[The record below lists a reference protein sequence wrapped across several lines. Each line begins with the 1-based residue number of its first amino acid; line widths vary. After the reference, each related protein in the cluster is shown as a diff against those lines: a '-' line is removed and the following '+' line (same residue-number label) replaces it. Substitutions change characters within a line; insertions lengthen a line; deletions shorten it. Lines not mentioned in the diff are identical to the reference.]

1 MPRNVRCKIGIEP
14 LPVGSHS
21 NMRGASMRT
30 SAVGLISFAVF
41 LALVGCKKPDATA
54 AKSAPVE
61 APIRAQVAPVEER
74 PMPEHIVMTGTLRA
88 NQESDVA
95 ADAAG
100 KVTATFVERGQRV
113 KQGDTLAILDAR
125 GASISATAAVA
136 QSQLARAQLEQA
148 QRECDRVK
156 ALKDSGAI
164 SQAEYDRTISQCQTT
179 QWSLAAAQAQQ
190 QSAQKNVGDAIIRAP
205 FAGIVGERSVSVGQY
220 VLPSTR
226 VVTLYAVDPLRV
238 ELTIPESFSAS
249 IRPEQSIVFTVSAFG
264 DEKFNGTIR
273 YVSPNIRAAT
283 RDLVVEAFCPNPD
296 FKLKPGMFAV
306 AHLDASDRPM
316 LAVPRSAIV
325 KQPEADRVFAVVNK
339 RVEERIVQLGSER
352 DGKVAVLVGV
362 KPGESVVVSPGADVR
377 DGAQVQ

>member
-1 MPRNVRCKIGIEP
+1 
-14 LPVGSHS
+14 
-21 NMRGASMRT
+21 MRT
-30 SAVGLISFAVF
+30 SAVGLVSSFVLLG
-41 LALVGCKKPDATA
+41 LAGCKKPDATA

-61 APIRAQVAPVEER
+61 VPIRAQLAPVEER
-74 PMPEHIVMTGTLRA
+74 PMPERIVMTGTLRA

-113 KQGDTLAILDAR
+113 KAGDTLAILDAR
-125 GASISATAAVA
+125 GASLNASAAVA

-156 ALKDSGAI
+156 SLKDSGAI

-190 QSAQKNVGDAIIRAP
+190 QSAQKNVGDAVIRAP
-205 FAGIVGERSVSVGQY
+205 FAGIVGERSVAVGQY
-220 VLPSTR
+220 VQPSTR
-226 VVTLYAVDPLRV
+226 VVTLFAVDPLRV
-238 ELTIPESFSAS
+238 ELTIPESVSAR
-249 IRPEQSIVFTVSAFG
+249 IRPEQPIVFTVSAFG
-264 DEKFNGTIR
+264 DQQFTGAIR
-273 YVSPNIRAAT
+273 YVSPNIRPAT

-306 AHLDASDRPM
+306 AQLDAAERPM
-316 LAVPRSAIV
+316 PTVPKSAVV
-325 KQPEADRVFAVVNK
+325 KRDDGDRLFAVVNK

-352 DGKVAVLVGV
+352 DGKVAVVNGV
-362 KPGESVVVSPGADVR
+362 KTGDSVVVSPGADVR